1 MMSTLLNVLLL
12 AIGWL
17 LMVLVGGFIERERIA
32 IYIDER
38 RRYRGSF
45 RGRKAHCSIKTE
57 YMHSIGNE
65 NTLPCSITGKDL

>member
-1 MMSTLLNVLLL
+1 MMSSLLNVILL
-12 AIGWL
+12 ALGWL
-17 LMVLVGGFIERERIA
+17 LVVLAGGFIERERIA
-32 IYIDER
+32 VYIDE